1 MPKKAKT
8 FYQHQTIMIKKTSLF
23 LLFLFFFILEGY
35 CQNYTDFQGRFIPAV
50 NYRINKKW
58 KISGEYRYS
67 LQKDLQE
74 FRSSA
79 GQFGVMYDIDKN
91 FSIETGYRFTTSFTE
106 DNHRLFGGV
115 KYDKKFNAFTLF
127 SGIKYQFST
136 GSFDSRYMNYFKEP
150 KQMLREKI
158 GLDYNIP
165 KSKASVFV
173 SAEIFLKLADTDPV
187 KFNRMRYTV
196 GGEYKFKYGN
206 TLGLSVFYDDKDN
219 PRKNDRFVL
228 ETKYTLSINDF
239 LKKIKKNKEKKVEQ

>member
-1 MPKKAKT
+1 MPRKAKT
-8 FYQHQTIMIKKTSLF
+8 FYQHQTIMIKKPSLF
-23 LLFLFFFILEGY
+23 LLFLFFFVLEGY

-127 SGIKYQFST
+127 SAIKYQFST
-136 GSFDSRYMNYFKEP
+136 GSFDSRYMNYYKEP

-173 SAEIFLKLADTDPV
+173 SAEIFLKLADVDPV

-239 LKKIKKNKEKKVEQ
+239 LKKIKKNKEKKAEQ